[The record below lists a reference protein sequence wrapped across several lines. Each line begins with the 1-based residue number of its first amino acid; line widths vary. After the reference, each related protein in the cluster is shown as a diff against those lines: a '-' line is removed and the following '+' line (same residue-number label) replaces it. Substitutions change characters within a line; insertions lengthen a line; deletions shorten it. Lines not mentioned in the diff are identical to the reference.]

1 MPMTGTTASRAR
13 RAAAAGALCV
23 LLAACGTAARTA
35 AGPPAAP
42 PPPSANTCGLDLT
55 TDRADGGSADP
66 PTEEQTGSAGP
77 PTEEQTG
84 SPGPPTDEETGPP
97 DPPTDQD
104 TGSPGPPTDGGPCV
118 AAGWYD
124 MTREFNAYFAGHR
137 TGADAMMPTAPAQE
151 VRVRRAGAG
160 GEAQVTF
167 RTKSVGKGEAEDGR
181 RVAQVF
187 GAWRHEV
194 YGDTGTLV
202 VRSTEGREVATT
214 PW

>member
-1 MPMTGTTASRAR
+1 MPMTVTGTIASRAW
-13 RAAAAGALCV
+13 RAVAAGVLCGV
-23 LLAACGTAARTA
+23 LAACGTAPRATGGPRT
-35 AGPPAAP
+35 P
-42 PPPSANTCGLDLT
+42 PPVENTCGLDLT
-55 TDRADGGSADP
+55 TDRSDGGNAGP
-66 PTEEQTGSAGP
+66 PTEEETGSAGP

-84 SPGPPTDEETGPP
+84 SADPPTDEETGPP

-104 TGSPGPPTDGGPCV
+104 TGSPGPCV

-137 TGADAMMPTAPAQE
+137 TESDAMMPAGPAQE
-151 VRVRRAGAG
+151 VRVRRAGGA
-160 GEAQVTF
+160 GEARVTF
-167 RTKSVGKGEAEDGR
+167 RTRSVGKGEAEDGR

-187 GAWRHEV
+187 AEWRRAA
-194 YGDTGTLV
+194 YGDSGTVV